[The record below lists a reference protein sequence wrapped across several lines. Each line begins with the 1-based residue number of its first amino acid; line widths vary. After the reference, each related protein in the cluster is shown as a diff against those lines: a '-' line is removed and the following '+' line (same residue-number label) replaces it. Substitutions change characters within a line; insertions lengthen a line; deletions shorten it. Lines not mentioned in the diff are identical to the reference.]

1 MRGTGALSGTAAVV
15 EATGASEASGAA
27 DVIGVLVVDD
37 DFMVAR
43 VHRAFVERV
52 EPFRVVGVA
61 GTGEQAVAA
70 VDELRPDL
78 VLLDLYLPDL
88 FGLDVIP
95 RLRAAGHDC
104 DVMVISAAREAD
116 TVRGAVRHGVVDYLL
131 KPFEFEDLR
140 VRLERYA
147 VQRGRLL
154 GTVVRSQADVD
165 RVLAGVPAPPAPVP
179 ALPKGMSVETA
190 ELVERTL
197 READG
202 TLSAS
207 ECAALT
213 GVSRVSARRYLEHF
227 HTVGSAEV
235 SLRYGAAGRPERRYR
250 FRGRPAGPG
259 PRAETPAGGQ
269 PAPARDLPRPQGER
283 GRRERREH
291 GHAG

>member
-1 MRGTGALSGTAAVV
+1 MSSSQGTPGTCP
-15 EATGASEASGAA
+15 ASGSG
-27 DVIGVLVVDD
+27 DTIDVLVVDD

-43 VHRAFVERV
+43 VHRAYTERV
-52 EPFRVVGVA
+52 APFRVVGVA

-95 RLRAAGHDC
+95 RLRTAGHDC
-104 DVMVISAAREAD
+104 DVMVVSAARDAD
-116 TVRGAVRHGVVDYLL
+116 AVRGAVRHGVVDYLL
-131 KPFEFEDLR
+131 KPFEFEEFR
-140 VRLERYA
+140 ARLERYA
-147 VQRGRLL
+147 GRRGRLQD
-154 GTVVRSQADVD
+154 TVVRSQADVD
-165 RVLAGVPAPPAPVP
+165 RVLAGAAVPPATSQ

-190 ELVERTL
+190 ELIERAL

-207 ECAALT
+207 ECAELT

-227 HTVGSAEV
+227 HTLGTAEV

-250 FRGRPAGPG
+250 YVGNEAAQGGGVRRG
-259 PRAETPAGGQ
+259 AE
-269 PAPARDLPRPQGER
+269 ARG
-283 GRRERREH
+283 
-291 GHAG
+291 

>member
-1 MRGTGALSGTAAVV
+1 MTGTSGTAGPAATTATTATSTASATRATSAGTAV
-15 EATGASEASGAA
+15 SGARVPRDDGSA
-27 DVIGVLVVDD
+27 IGVLVVDD

-61 GTGEQAVAA
+61 GTGEEALTALA
-70 VDELRPDL
+70 ELRPDL

-116 TVRGAVRHGVVDYLL
+116 AVRGAVRHGVVDYLL

-165 RVLAGVPAPPAPVP
+165 RVLAGAAAPVAP
-179 ALPKGMSVETA
+179 ALPKGMSAETA

-197 READG
+197 RAAEG

-213 GVSRVSARRYLEHF
+213 GVSRVSARRYLEYF
-227 HTVGSAEV
+227 HSVGRADV
-235 SLRYGAAGRPERRYR
+235 SLRYGVAGRPERRYR
-250 FRGRPAGPG
+250 FRDAVTGRALPPA
-259 PRAETPAGGQ
+259 
-269 PAPARDLPRPQGER
+269 ARP
-283 GRRERREH
+283 
-291 GHAG
+291 

>member
-1 MRGTGALSGTAAVV
+1 MKGTIGTGDARTATD
-15 EATGASEASGAA
+15 AT
-27 DVIGVLVVDD
+27 DTIGVLVVDD

-52 EPFRVVGVA
+52 EHFRVVGVA
-61 GTGEQAVAA
+61 GTGEQALAA

-78 VLLDLYLPDL
+78 LLLDLYLPDL
-88 FGLDVIP
+88 FGLDVITG
-95 RLRAAGHDC
+95 LRAAGHDC

-131 KPFEFEDLR
+131 KPFDFEDLR

-147 VQRGRLL
+147 GRRGRLL

-165 RVLAGVPAPPAPVP
+165 RVLAGAAAPAATVP
-179 ALPKGMSVETA
+179 ALPKGMSAETA

-197 READG
+197 REAEG

-213 GVSRVSARRYLEHF
+213 GVSRVSARRYLEYF
-227 HTVGSAEV
+227 HTVGRAEV
-235 SLRYGAAGRPERRYR
+235 SLRYGVTGRPERRYR
-250 FRGRPAGPG
+250 FRGVVTGLALPPAARP
-259 PRAETPAGGQ
+259 
-269 PAPARDLPRPQGER
+269 
-283 GRRERREH
+283 
-291 GHAG
+291 